1 MNHSAVESKFAQ
13 VAAEPTDMVEHMP
26 VIRDYSS
33 TCRTVVEFGVYDCTS
48 TWALLAGFPER
59 LLSVDVARR
68 AEVDEVERL
77 APGAGVD
84 FKFVLASST
93 AVELS
98 ETDLLFI
105 DSLHT
110 YEHLK
115 EELRLH
121 AGKVRRFIILHDT
134 TTFACNDETWN
145 GTSYV
150 GRGLWPAVE
159 EFLAANRDWTLKER
173 RTNCHGLTVLARAC
187 SSSRP

>member
-1 MNHSAVESKFAQ
+1 MNHQAVESKFAQ
-13 VAAEPTDMVEHMP
+13 VAAEPTDMVEHMA

-33 TCRTVVEFGVYDCTS
+33 MCRTVVELGVYDCTS

-59 LLSVDVARR
+59 LTSVDVARR

-77 APGAGVD
+77 APEAGVA

-93 AVELS
+93 EIALD

-121 AGKVRRFIILHDT
+121 ASKVRRFIILHDT
-134 TTFACNDETWN
+134 TTFAHHDETWN
-145 GTSYV
+145 GKEYV

-159 EFLAANRDWTLKER
+159 EFLTANQDWTLKER
-173 RTNCHGLTVLARAC
+173 RTNCHGLTVLARVG
-187 SSSRP
+187 SSSRS